1 MDRFDLISFIYAIL
15 GTAGMVGI
23 GISLAQL
30 SLTIFTV
37 SFLLTLGA
45 FFFGFRRK
53 NKRYPSPSHTS

>member
-1 MDRFDLISFIYAIL
+1 MGTFDIISFIYAVL

-30 SLTIFTV
+30 SLVIFSV
-37 SFLLTLGA
+37 SLLLTLGA

-53 NKRYPSPSHTS
+53 NKLQSAQ